1 MLGLFLGKLI
11 FGGTYYWKEFCVS
24 KWVGLDNKNSLKHY
38 EKGGLII
45 RRIFASEI
53 WGANFREGLFFFL
66 GGGVG
71 LTIRMLRYIPN
82 VLSNKKF
89 TSKNFLI
96 LYFVINMIN
105 W

>member
-1 MLGLFLGKLI
+1 MGL
-11 FGGTYYWKEFCVS
+11 YS
-24 KWVGLDNKNSLKHY
+24 
-38 EKGGLII
+38 GGLII

-53 WGANFREGLFFFL
+53 WGAYFREGLFFFC
-66 GGGVG
+66 GGGGGGGGGG

-96 LYFVINMIN
+96 LQFVVNTIN
-105 W
+105 WQ